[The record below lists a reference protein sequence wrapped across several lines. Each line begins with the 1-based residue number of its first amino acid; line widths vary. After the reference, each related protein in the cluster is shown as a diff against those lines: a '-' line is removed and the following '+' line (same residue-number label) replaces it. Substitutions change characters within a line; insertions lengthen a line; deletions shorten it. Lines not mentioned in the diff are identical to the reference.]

1 MMARQRVDARSV
13 VRQSDPSQLPPM
25 LEWVE
30 ARKFVVDE
38 VAFVTLGDTVN
49 PADDR
54 LALYRMGAVA
64 SSPSQFLIAKS
75 NDMVELYRQLVHDQ
89 RPRSIV
95 ELGIFRGGST
105 AFLALAARPEKLIA
119 FEYEAE
125 RVAALDELIDRFDLS
140 SRVSL
145 MYGIDQ
151 AERARIKQVVAR
163 ELAGKPLDL
172 VIDDASHQLAQTR
185 ASFDTLFPLLR
196 TGGHYVIEDWAWAHT
211 IPDLYDGT
219 SISPLVVEASVA
231 CARSRGDVVSS
242 VDVRC
247 GAAVI
252 ARGEAPL
259 DPSFQLADWCDE
271 RDYAVLGIP
280 PSKLQLTA
288 RSPSPTDDR

>member
-1 MMARQRVDARSV
+1 MMARRRVD
-13 VRQSDPSQLPPM
+13 VRTVLRHPDPSQPPT
-25 LEWVE
+25 LEWVD
-30 ARKFVVDE
+30 ARKFVLDE
-38 VAFVTLGDTVN
+38 VTFVTLGDTEN

-54 LALYRMGAVA
+54 LALYLMGAVP
-64 SSPSQFLIAKS
+64 SSPTQFLIAKS
-75 NDMVELYRQLVHDQ
+75 NDMVELYRRLVYDQ

-105 AFLALAARPEKLIA
+105 AFLALTARPEKLIA
-119 FEYEAE
+119 FEYETE

-140 SRVSL
+140 GRVSL

-151 AERARIKQVVAR
+151 AERARITDAVAR
-163 ELAGKPLDL
+163 ELEGKPLDL
-172 VIDDASHQLAQTR
+172 VIDDASHQLAKTR

-196 TGGHYVIEDWAWAHT
+196 SGGHYVIEDWAWAHA

-231 CARSRGDVVSS
+231 CARSRGGLVSS
-242 VDVRC
+242 VDVRW

-252 ARGEAPL
+252 TRGEAPL
-259 DPSFQLADWCDE
+259 DPSFRLADWCDE

-280 PSKLQLTA
+280 P
-288 RSPSPTDDR
+288 R